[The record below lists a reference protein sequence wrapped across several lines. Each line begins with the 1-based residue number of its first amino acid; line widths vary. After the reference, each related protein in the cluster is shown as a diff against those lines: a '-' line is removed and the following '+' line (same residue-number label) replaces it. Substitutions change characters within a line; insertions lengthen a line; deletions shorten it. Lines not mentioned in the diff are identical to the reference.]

1 MQPHR
6 TASPRAMPPSRP
18 RLRLILLLLAALAG
32 PPAFAQGDVSTMVIA
47 TASPAGVYHATGRT
61 LCRLL
66 EAPCEARTSDG
77 SAANLEAVRAGEV
90 TVALAQSDL
99 QHYAVTG
106 TRGFADAGPDPALR
120 SVMSL
125 HGEPFT
131 LVVRRRS
138 GIRAFDDLQGHAVN
152 VGNPGSG
159 QRGTM
164 MTLLEAWGWTLD
176 AFRPAYALPA
186 DQQSLELC
194 HGKIDAMVYT
204 VGHPNPSIEQAVRL
218 CDARLVDVTGPAV
231 DRLVAEAP
239 FLTRATIPAGLYG
252 DDQPAVETFGVRAT
266 LVASADTDPEAVYA
280 LVAAVFDDLEA
291 FKSRHPA
298 YSDLTPERMIGE
310 GLSAPLHEGAKR
322 YYRERG
328 WLADAPMDD
337 PANEAEEPDAAD
349 EPPAEPEEPPTVPDN

>member
-1 MQPHR
+1 MQ
-6 TASPRAMPPSRP
+6 SPRTRSPQAIAPARP
-18 RLRLILLLLAALAG
+18 RLRPALLLLGVLAWPPVQAQDDAA
-32 PPAFAQGDVSTMVIA
+32 TIVIA

-66 EAPCEARTSDG
+66 DVPCEARTSDG
-77 SAANLEAVRAGEV
+77 SAANLEAVRTGEV

-99 QHYAVTG
+99 QHYAVSG
-106 TRGFADAGPDPALR
+106 TRGFTGAGPDPTLR
-120 SVMSL
+120 AVMSL

-131 LVVRRRS
+131 LVARRRS
-138 GIRAFDDLQGHAVN
+138 GIQGFADLKGHAVN

-176 AFRPAYALPA
+176 AFQPAYALPA

-231 DRLVAEAP
+231 DHLVAETPYLAH
-239 FLTRATIPAGLYG
+239 TTIPGGLYA

-266 LVASADTDPEAVYA
+266 LVASADSDPEAVYA

-298 YSDLTPERMIGE
+298 YADLTPQGMIHE

-328 WLADAPMDD
+328 WLD
-337 PANEAEEPDAAD
+337 NEAAPAQEGDEAQPSGAGDAGDPVASD
-349 EPPAEPEEPPTVPDN
+349 R

>member
-1 MQPHR
+1 MQAQDD
-6 TASPRAMPPSRP
+6 AST
-18 RLRLILLLLAALAG
+18 I
-32 PPAFAQGDVSTMVIA
+32 VIA

-66 EAPCEARTSDG
+66 DAPCEARTSDG
-77 SAANLEAVRAGEV
+77 SAANLAAVRAGEV

-99 QHYAVTG
+99 QHQAVTG
-106 TRGFADAGPDPALR
+106 TQGFAKVGPDPGLR
-120 SVMSL
+120 AVMSL

-138 GIRAFDDLQGHAVN
+138 GIQGFADLRGHAVN
-152 VGNPGSG
+152 VGNPSSG

-218 CDARLVDVTGPAV
+218 CDARLV
-231 DRLVAEAP
+231 AETPYLA
-239 FLTRATIPAGLYG
+239 RATIPAGLYG

-266 LVASADTDPEAVYA
+266 LVASADSDPAAVYA
-280 LVAAVFDDLEA
+280 LVAAVFDDLEG
-291 FKSRHPA
+291 FKARHPA
-298 YSDLTPERMIGE
+298 YGDLRPQGMIAE
-310 GLSAPLHEGAKR
+310 GLSAPLHEGARR

-328 WLADAPMDD
+328 WLAA
-337 PANEAEEPDAAD
+337 
-349 EPPAEPEEPPTVPDN
+349 EPPAPPQPASPPAPADPTF